1 MYKIVIIGEKEDIM
15 PYQSIGVEIASV
27 KTVSE
32 TVTNLKKFASD
43 PITGII
49 LITEGVAGQ
58 CLDMI
63 NELRNKTQKAITII
77 PTQIGSKRMG
87 VMELGKEVGRAVGL
101 DMLTK
106 TE

>member
-1 MYKIVIIGEKEDIM
+1 MYKIVIIGGKEDIM
-15 PYQSIGVEIASV
+15 PYQNIGVEIASV

-32 TVTNLKKFASD
+32 TVTNLKKFAID

-49 LITEGVAGQ
+49 LITEDVAGQ

-77 PTQIGSKRMG
+77 PTQIGSKQTG
-87 VMELGKEVGRAVGL
+87 VTELGKEVGRAVGI
-101 DMLTK
+101 DILTM
-106 TE
+106 

>member
-15 PYQSIGVEIASV
+15 PYQNIGVEIASV
-27 KTVSE
+27 KTVSG

-49 LITEGVAGQ
+49 LITEDVAGQ

-77 PTQIGSKRMG
+77 PTQIGSKQTG
-87 VMELGKEVGRAVGL
+87 ITELGKEVGRAVGI
-101 DMLTK
+101 DILTM
-106 TE
+106 